1 MYDIYNTKFNIVVK
15 LLGMWCKSTQFHPC
29 CKEDKESFIPLAC
42 AGKVLSE
49 EESKSEC

>member
-29 CKEDKESFIPLAC
+29 CKEDKRKLYTTGLCWEGAFGGRI
-42 AGKVLSE
+42 
-49 EESKSEC
+49 